1 MIDRPLTHKERDL
14 VASVFGHAIDCD
26 PVRIRLK
33 KWWPFQPRNVV
44 MAPLGH
50 MHFHPKGPHYR
61 DDFGAASL
69 ESQGFFIHEMV
80 HVWQHQSGIFLP
92 LRRHPFCRY
101 TYALKP
107 GQPFH
112 RYGLEQQAEI
122 VRHWFLIEQG
132 RGLAGAPGVNAYRNL
147 VPFTPGNDA

>member
-1 MIDRPLTHKERDL
+1 MVDRPLTSGERDL
-14 VASVFGHAIDCD
+14 VASVFGRAIDPD

-33 KWWPFQPRNVV
+33 TWWPFQPRNVV
-44 MAPLGH
+44 MAPVGH
-50 MHFHPKGPHYR
+50 LHFHPRGPHYR
-61 DDFGAASL
+61 DDFSKAAL
-69 ESQGFFIHEMV
+69 DSQGLFIHEMV
-80 HVWQHQSGIFLP
+80 HVWQHQKGLFLP

-101 TYALKP
+101 GYALKP

-132 RGLAGAPGVNAYRNL
+132 RGLAGAPGVHAYRNL
-147 VPFTPGNDA
+147 VPFTPGSDA

>member
-14 VASVFGHAIDCD
+14 VASVFGRAIDCD

-50 MHFHPKGPHYR
+50 MHFHPDGPHYR
-61 DDFGAASL
+61 EDFGEASL
-69 ESQGFFIHEMV
+69 ESQGLFIHEMV

-107 GQPFH
+107 GLPFH

-132 RGLAGAPGVNAYRNL
+132 RGLAGAPGAHAYRNL
-147 VPFTPGNDA
+147 VPFTPGSDA